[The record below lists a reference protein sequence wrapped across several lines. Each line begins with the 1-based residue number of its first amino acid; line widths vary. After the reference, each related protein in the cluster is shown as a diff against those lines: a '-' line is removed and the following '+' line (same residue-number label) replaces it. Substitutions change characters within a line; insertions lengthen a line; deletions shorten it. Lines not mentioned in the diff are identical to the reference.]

1 MMVHLTEEEA
11 GYYVRDF
18 LQDDDVLNMHKAEI
32 SLAFIHGYPQLL
44 ACINKMEEIYNGS
57 ATPDELR
64 EQKRKYDGTSTN
76 P

>member
-1 MMVHLTEEEA
+1 MVHLTEEEA

-32 SLAFIHGYPQLL
+32 KEAQQRGYPHLL
-44 ACINKMEEIYNGS
+44 AYINKMEEIYNGS

-64 EQKRKYDGTSTN
+64 EQKRKYDG
-76 P
+76 